1 MTMRRRS
8 DLKYGNRKI
17 TRDGETFDSVKE
29 YRRWCELSLLERAGE
44 ITGLER
50 QVKYV
55 LTPAMYAPGTT
66 TARGK
71 IKRGELLEREC
82 SYVADFRYVR
92 GGETIVED
100 VKGCKKG
107 AGYELFKIKRKLML
121 YRYGIRVKEV

>member
-1 MTMRRRS
+1 M
-8 DLKYGNRKI
+8 
-17 TRDGETFDSVKE
+17 TFDSIKE
-29 YRRWCELSLLERAGE
+29 YRRWCELSLLQRARE
-44 ITGLER
+44 ITDLER

-55 LTPAMYAPGTT
+55 LIPAQYAPDTV

-71 IKRGELLEREC
+71 IKRGKLLEREC
-82 SYVADFRYVR
+82 AYVADFRYVR
-92 GGETIVED
+92 DGETIVED